1 MVSTNPASTPE
12 WAEFSR
18 ALGMNLRRRRD
29 VLGLT
34 QEAVAERAG
43 ISLYAYQQYE
53 RGAVTKGGAATNPRL
68 ATFLVLCQVLDLAM
82 ADLLPAPPCLT
93 TRPLW
98 VSDQA

>member
-29 VLGLT
+29 ALGLT

-68 ATFLVLCQVLDLAM
+68 ATVLTICEVLGAAIADVLPTVPPFLPSL
-82 ADLLPAPPCLT
+82 
-93 TRPLW
+93 R
-98 VSDQA
+98 

>member
-29 VLGLT
+29 ALGLT

-68 ATFLVLCQVLDLAM
+68 ATVLSICEVLEAEVSIVLPPVPRLTR
-82 ADLLPAPPCLT
+82 ADL
-93 TRPLW
+93 RE
-98 VSDQA
+98 QHR

>member
-1 MVSTNPASTPE
+1 MVSINPASTPE

-29 VLGLT
+29 AVGLT

-68 ATFLVLCQVLDLAM
+68 ATVLVICEVLQVNLDR
-82 ADLLPAPPCLT
+82 LLPTVPNFL
-93 TRPLW
+93 
-98 VSDQA
+98 SS